1 MRVIRRLALASL
13 VASTAALVLGFVR
26 GRTEILILPLAI
38 STGLALI
45 GEARNA
51 GWSPTLWFLAQAG
64 LCAVGRSGE
73 LWELISISC
82 ALAYWD
88 LSAFRY
94 RLRNAGRIDEPQLLF
109 QRHLL
114 YLLATMVVGIGL
126 GIASVIVRIDSD
138 FAGALLLGIIALGGL
153 SQLLRRAQVT
163 TTQLGSFGSG
173 QADRNS

>member
-1 MRVIRRLALASL
+1 LALASFA
-13 VASTAALVLGFVR
+13 ASTAALVLGY
-26 GRTEILILPLAI
+26 GGGKTGILILPLAI

-45 GEARNA
+45 GEARNS

-64 LCAVGRSGE
+64 LCALGRSGE
-73 LWELISISC
+73 LWELISISW

-94 RLRNAGRIDEPQLLF
+94 RMRNAGRVDEPQLLF

-114 YLLATMVVGIGL
+114 YLFATMVVGLGL
-126 GIASVIVRIDSD
+126 GIASVIVRIDGD
-138 FAGALLLGIIALGGL
+138 FASALLLGIIVLAGL
-153 SQLLRRAQVT
+153 SQLLRHAQVPA
-163 TTQLGSFGSG
+163 TQLGSFGSG